1 MRFLN
6 SAFNGLPGVSQY
18 DFYPADLQGKIDEV
32 NEWVYNDINN
42 GVYKCGFAKSQAA
55 YDEAAERLFAGLDR
69 VEEIL
74 SKQRFVSDAG
84 RRTVGSNDHI
94 LGIL

>member
-6 SAFNGLPGVSQY
+6 SAFSGLPGVSQHDY
-18 DFYPADLQGKIDEV
+18 YPSDLRAEIDEV

-42 GVYKCGFAKSQAA
+42 GVYKCGFAKSQVA
-55 YDEAAERLFAGLDR
+55 YDEAVERLFTSLDR

-74 SKQRFVSDAG
+74 SKQRHDMTSQTPPFLICSQIPG
-84 RRTVGSNDHI
+84 EQ
-94 LGIL
+94 